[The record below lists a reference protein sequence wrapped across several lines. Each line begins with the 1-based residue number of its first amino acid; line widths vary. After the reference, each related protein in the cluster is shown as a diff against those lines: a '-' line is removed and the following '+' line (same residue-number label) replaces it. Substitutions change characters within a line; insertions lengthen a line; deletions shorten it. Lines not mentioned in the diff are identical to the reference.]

1 MRSIDAR
8 AGTITASVLMTV
20 LMFSGFALA
29 QAEEVKSEDSPAI
42 ALLCLGPILLF
53 SLPFV
58 VFGILWA
65 VVGPIM
71 FLYGVLFS
79 ERNMRKRMDSVVLRE
94 NASIEHFG
102 KDPLSTL
109 KGANIVGGIS
119 ESGLVY
125 ASFVYSPSHWQL
137 LIAWINQL
145 FGGRVDVMHRV
156 ISVGRA
162 EAMQRLREQAQEAG
176 WQDVLNVRIDT
187 AEMTPPSNPKGTK
200 AVEIFAYGTG
210 IKFRQES

>member
-8 AGTITASVLMTV
+8 VGTIAASVLMTV
-20 LMFSGFALA
+20 LMFSGIALA
-29 QAEEVKSEDSPAI
+29 QAEEPGSEESPI
-42 ALLCLGPILLF
+42 ALLCLGPIFLII
-53 SLPFV
+53 LPFV
-58 VFGILWA
+58 VFGILWM

-79 ERNMRKRMDSVVLRE
+79 ERNMRKRMDSLVLRE
-94 NASIEHFG
+94 GASIEHFG

-109 KGANIVGGIS
+109 KGDHIVGGIS
-119 ESGLVY
+119 DSGLVY

-145 FGGRVDVMHRV
+145 FGGRIDVMHRV

-162 EAMQRLREQAQEAG
+162 EAKQRLREQAQAAG

-187 AEMTPPSNPKGTK
+187 AEMTPPTNPKGTK

-210 IKFRQES
+210 IKFG

>member
-1 MRSIDAR
+1 MRSIHAR
-8 AGTITASVLMTV
+8 AGTIAASVLMTA
-20 LMFSGFALA
+20 LIFSGAALA
-29 QAEEVKSEDSPAI
+29 QAEATNAEDSPPI
-42 ALLCLGPILLF
+42 ALLCLGPIFLII
-53 SLPFV
+53 LPFV
-58 VFGILWA
+58 VFGILWT
-65 VVGPIM
+65 VVTPVM
-71 FLYGVLFS
+71 FLYGVFFS
-79 ERNMRKRMDSVVLRE
+79 ESNMRKRMDSIVQRE
-94 NASIEHFG
+94 GASIEHFG

-109 KGANIVGGIS
+109 RGLNIIGGIS

-137 LIAWINQL
+137 LIARINQL

-162 EAMQRLREQAQEAG
+162 EAKQRLREQAQAAG

-187 AEMTPPSNPKGTK
+187 AEMTPPTNPKGTK

-210 IKFRQES
+210 IKFG

>member
-8 AGTITASVLMTV
+8 VGTIAASVLMTA
-20 LMFSGFALA
+20 LTFSGAALA
-29 QAEEVKSEDSPAI
+29 QAEETNAEDSPAI
-42 ALLCLGPILLF
+42 ALLCLGPIFLII
-53 SLPFV
+53 LPFV
-58 VFGILWA
+58 VFGILWT
-65 VVGPIM
+65 VVTPVM
-71 FLYGVLFS
+71 FLYGVFFS
-79 ERNMRKRMDSVVLRE
+79 ESNMRKRMDSIVQRE
-94 NASIEHFG
+94 SASIEHFG

-109 KGANIVGGIS
+109 RGLNIISGIS

-137 LIAWINQL
+137 LIASINQF
-145 FGGRVDVMHRV
+145 FGGRIDVMHRV

-162 EAMQRLREQAQEAG
+162 EAKQRLREQVQAAG

-187 AEMTPPSNPKGTK
+187 AEMSPPTNPKGTK

-210 IKFRQES
+210 IRFG

>member
-1 MRSIDAR
+1 MRSIYAR
-8 AGTITASVLMTV
+8 AGTIAASVLMTA
-20 LMFSGFALA
+20 LIFSGAALA
-29 QAEEVKSEDSPAI
+29 QAEETNAEDSPAI
-42 ALLCLGPILLF
+42 ALLCLGPIFLII
-53 SLPFV
+53 LPFV
-58 VFGILWA
+58 VFGILWT
-65 VVGPIM
+65 VVTPVM

-79 ERNMRKRMDSVVLRE
+79 ESNMRKRMDSVVQRE
-94 NASIEHFG
+94 AASIEHFG

-109 KGANIVGGIS
+109 RGLNIISGIS

-137 LIAWINQL
+137 LIARINQL
-145 FGGRVDVMHRV
+145 FGGRIDVMHRV

-162 EAMQRLREQAQEAG
+162 EAKQRLREQAQAAG

-187 AEMTPPSNPKGTK
+187 AEMTPPTNPKGTK

-210 IKFRQES
+210 IRFG

>member
-1 MRSIDAR
+1 M
-8 AGTITASVLMTV
+8 
-20 LMFSGFALA
+20 
-29 QAEEVKSEDSPAI
+29 AEAMDVTG
-42 ALLCLGPILLF
+42 LLCIFGPIVLI

-58 VFGILWA
+58 VFGIVWM
-65 VVGPIM
+65 VVGPFM

-79 ERNMRKRMDSVVLRE
+79 ERNTRKRMEQVVVRE
-94 NASIEHFG
+94 GASIEHFG

-145 FGGRVDVMHRV
+145 FGGRIDVMHRV

-162 EAMQRLREQAQEAG
+162 EAKQRLREQAQSAG

-187 AEMTPPSNPKGTK
+187 AEMTPPTKPKGPK

-210 IKFRQES
+210 VKYG

>member
-8 AGTITASVLMTV
+8 VGTIAASVLMTV
-20 LMFSGFALA
+20 LIFSGVALA
-29 QAEEVKSEDSPAI
+29 QAKETNAEDSPAI
-42 ALLCLGPILLF
+42 ALLCLGPIFLII
-53 SLPFV
+53 LPFV
-58 VFGILWA
+58 VFGILWTL
-65 VVGPIM
+65 VTPVM
-71 FLYGVLFS
+71 FLYGVFFS
-79 ERNMRKRMDSVVLRE
+79 ESNMRKRMDNIVQRE
-94 NASIEHFG
+94 GASIEYFG

-109 KGANIVGGIS
+109 RGLDIIGGIS

-137 LIAWINQL
+137 LIARINQL
-145 FGGRVDVMHRV
+145 FGGRIDVMHRV

-162 EAMQRLREQAQEAG
+162 EAKQRLREQAQAAG

-187 AEMTPPSNPKGTK
+187 AEMTPPTNQKGTK

-210 IKFRQES
+210 IRFG

>member
-8 AGTITASVLMTV
+8 VGTITASVLMTV
-20 LMFSGFALA
+20 LMFSGIALA
-29 QAEEVKSEDSPAI
+29 QAEEAGSEDSPI
-42 ALLCLGPILLF
+42 ALLCLGPIFLII
-53 SLPFV
+53 LPFV
-58 VFGILWA
+58 VFGIVWV

-79 ERNMRKRMDSVVLRE
+79 ERNMRKRTESIVLRE
-94 NASIEHFG
+94 SASIEHFG

-119 ESGLVY
+119 DSGLVY

-145 FGGRVDVMHRV
+145 FGGRIDVMHRV

-162 EAMQRLREQAQEAG
+162 EAKQRLREQAQAAG

-187 AEMTPPSNPKGTK
+187 AEMTPPTNPKGTK

-210 IKFRQES
+210 VKFG

>member
-1 MRSIDAR
+1 MRSTDAKWG
-8 AGTITASVLMTV
+8 AIAASVMMTV

-42 ALLCLGPILLF
+42 ALLCLGPVLLF

-58 VFGILWA
+58 VFGIVWA
-65 VVGPIM
+65 IVGPIM

-94 NASIEHFG
+94 GSSIEHFG

-109 KGANIVGGIS
+109 KGTNIVGGIS
-119 ESGLVY
+119 DSGLVY

-162 EAMQRLREQAQEAG
+162 EAKQRLREQARAAG

-210 IKFRQES
+210 IKFG

>member
-1 MRSIDAR
+1 MRSTVAKW
-8 AGTITASVLMTV
+8 GTIAASVMMTV

-58 VFGILWA
+58 VFGIVWTI
-65 VVGPIM
+65 VGPIM

-79 ERNMRKRMDSVVLRE
+79 ERNMRKRMDRVVLRE
-94 NASIEHFG
+94 SASIEHFG

-109 KGANIVGGIS
+109 KGANIVGGIAD
-119 ESGLVY
+119 SGLVY

-162 EAMQRLREQAQEAG
+162 EAKQRLREQARAAG

-210 IKFRQES
+210 IKLG

>member
-1 MRSIDAR
+1 MRSTHAKW
-8 AGTITASVLMTV
+8 GTIAASVMMTV

-58 VFGILWA
+58 VFGIVWTI
-65 VVGPIM
+65 VGPIM
-71 FLYGVLFS
+71 FLSGVLFS

-94 NASIEHFG
+94 SASIEHFG

-109 KGANIVGGIS
+109 KGTNIVGGIS
-119 ESGLVY
+119 DSGLVY

-162 EAMQRLREQAQEAG
+162 EAKQRLREQAQAAG

-187 AEMTPPSNPKGTK
+187 AEMTPPSNRKGTK

-210 IKFRQES
+210 IKLG

>member
-8 AGTITASVLMTV
+8 VGTIAASVLMTA
-20 LMFSGFALA
+20 LLFSGVALA
-29 QAEEVKSEDSPAI
+29 QAEETNAEDSPAI
-42 ALLCLGPILLF
+42 ALLCLGPIFLII
-53 SLPFV
+53 LPFV
-58 VFGILWA
+58 IFGILWTL
-65 VVGPIM
+65 VTPVM
-71 FLYGVLFS
+71 FLYGVFFS
-79 ERNMRKRMDSVVLRE
+79 ESKMRKRMDNIVQRE
-94 NASIEHFG
+94 DASIEYFG

-109 KGANIVGGIS
+109 RGLDIIGGIS

-137 LIAWINQL
+137 LIARINQL
-145 FGGRVDVMHRV
+145 FGGRIDVMHRV

-162 EAMQRLREQAQEAG
+162 EAKQRLREQAQAAG

-187 AEMTPPSNPKGTK
+187 AEMTPPTNQKGTK

-210 IKFRQES
+210 IRFG

>member
-8 AGTITASVLMTV
+8 VGTIAASVLMTV
-20 LMFSGFALA
+20 LVFSGVVLA
-29 QAEEVKSEDSPAI
+29 QAGETNAEDSPEI
-42 ALLCLGPILLF
+42 ALLCLGPIFLII
-53 SLPFV
+53 LPFI
-58 VFGILWA
+58 VFGILWT
-65 VVGPIM
+65 VVTPVM
-71 FLYGVLFS
+71 FLYGVFFS
-79 ERNMRKRMDSVVLRE
+79 ESNMRKRMDDIVRRE
-94 NASIEHFG
+94 SASIEHFG

-109 KGANIVGGIS
+109 KGANIIGGVS

-137 LIAWINQL
+137 LIARINQL
-145 FGGRVDVMHRV
+145 FGGRIDVMHRV

-162 EAMQRLREQAQEAG
+162 EAKQRLREQAQAAG

-187 AEMTPPSNPKGTK
+187 AEMTPPTNPKGTK

-210 IKFRQES
+210 IRFG

>member
-8 AGTITASVLMTV
+8 VGTIAASVLMTV
-20 LMFSGFALA
+20 LIFSGVALA
-29 QAEEVKSEDSPAI
+29 QAEQTNAEDSPAI
-42 ALLCLGPILLF
+42 ALLCLGPIFLII
-53 SLPFV
+53 LPFV
-58 VFGILWA
+58 VFGILWT
-65 VVGPIM
+65 VVTPVM
-71 FLYGVLFS
+71 FLYGVFFS
-79 ERNMRKRMDSVVLRE
+79 ESNMRKRMDNIVQRE
-94 NASIEHFG
+94 GASIEYFG

-109 KGANIVGGIS
+109 RGLDIIGGIS

-137 LIAWINQL
+137 LIARINQL
-145 FGGRVDVMHRV
+145 FGGRIDVMHRV

-162 EAMQRLREQAQEAG
+162 EAKQRLREQAQAAG

-187 AEMTPPSNPKGTK
+187 AEMTPPTNQKGTK

-210 IKFRQES
+210 IKFG

>member
-1 MRSIDAR
+1 MRSMGSR
-8 AGTITASVLMTV
+8 VGTLTASVVMAV
-20 LMFSGFALA
+20 LLFSVVAVA

-58 VFGILWA
+58 VFGILWT
-65 VVGPIM
+65 VVTPFM

-79 ERNMRKRMDSVVLRE
+79 ESNMRKRMDGIVLRE
-94 NASIEHFG
+94 AASLEHFG

-109 KGANIVGGIS
+109 RGSHIVGGVS

-137 LIAWINQL
+137 LIARINQL
-145 FGGRVDVMHRV
+145 FGGRIDVMHRV
-156 ISVGRA
+156 ISVARA
-162 EAMQRLREQAQEAG
+162 ETKQRLREQAQAAG
-176 WQDVLNVRIDT
+176 WQDVLNVRIDA
-187 AEMTPPSNPKGTK
+187 AEMTPPTNPKGTK

-210 IKFRQES
+210 IKYG

>member
-20 LMFSGFALA
+20 LMFSGIALA

-42 ALLCLGPILLF
+42 ALLCLGPSLLF

-58 VFGILWA
+58 VFGIVWA

-79 ERNMRKRMDSVVLRE
+79 ERNMRKRIDSVVLSE

-145 FGGRVDVMHRV
+145 FGGRVDVMHRG